1 MKTISSHLKA
11 ILQGMTDA
19 KPRVSYS
26 SVCAFVGQV
35 AEVKVTEVRQRLCKT
50 VVPPRFNRSKPI
62 KGRSHIYFNF
72 KRR

>member
-1 MKTISSHLKA
+1 METVWVYSILKA

-26 SVCAFVGQV
+26 SVCAFVSQV

-50 VVPPRFNRSKPI
+50 VVQEIILKKLLN
-62 KGRSHIYFNF
+62 
-72 KRR
+72 